1 MIELWEY
8 KYPVSS
14 SVLNMEKDKEFYK
27 QIYADAFNIDSY
39 KKYKHINFD
48 IEPKSKLHY
57 LNIFYNFIKLVQLLY
72 TERFIIEF
80 NKNNTPSL
88 RYRHHGVFSI
98 DVCINMLVNNLG
110 KYIITV
116 EDIDD
121 ANYFPAGCYVIRSKL
136 CYAQETI
143 EQLLNQYTCEQ
154 FMSSEHGITRLIP
167 DILKIV
173 YEYAN

>member
-1 MIELWEY
+1 MIELCEY
-8 KYPVSS
+8 KYPVAS
-14 SVLNMEKDKEFYK
+14 SVLNMERDKEFYK

-48 IEPKSKLHY
+48 IEPKSKLRY
-57 LNIFYNFIKLVQLLY
+57 LNIFYNFIKLIQLAY
-72 TERFIIEF
+72 TERFTIEF

-88 RYRHHGVFSI
+88 RHRVYYVFSS
-98 DVCINMLVNNLG
+98 DTGINMSVNSLG

-116 EDIDD
+116 KNPDD
-121 ANYFPAGCYVIRSKL
+121 TYYFPVGGYARGSKL

-143 EQLLNQYTCEQ
+143 EQLLNQYTYEQ
-154 FMSSEHGITRLIP
+154 FMAEEQGITRLMP

-173 YEYAN
+173 YEYTI